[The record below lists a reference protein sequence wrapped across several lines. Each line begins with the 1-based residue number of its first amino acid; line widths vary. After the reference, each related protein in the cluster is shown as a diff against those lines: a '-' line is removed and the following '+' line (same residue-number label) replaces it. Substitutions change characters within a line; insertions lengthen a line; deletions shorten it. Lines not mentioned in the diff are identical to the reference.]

1 MLSFN
6 RFKVKD
12 GQTPWFSQM
21 YLSYKDCRSRFGSP
35 YQIDKAI
42 ADGRLR
48 KIEVG
53 VYSDGGRVSELGTIQ
68 FKYPKG
74 ILAFESAYFYHD
86 LTDVIPDAYHIATPS
101 NATAINDS
109 RIRQHYVPVAIHA
122 IGMTEIEYCGD
133 KVRTYDLE
141 RLLIDTAR
149 MKSKL
154 PSDLY
159 KEVILSFRS
168 KVGSLS
174 EEKIGTYLPLF
185 PKRDMIER
193 ILYEE
198 VF

>member
-1 MLSFN
+1 MFLTYS
-6 RFKVKD
+6 
-12 GQTPWFSQM
+12 
-21 YLSYKDCRSRFGSP
+21 DCRRRFGSS
-35 YQIDKAI
+35 YQIDKAV
-42 ADGRLR
+42 ADGRLK
-48 KIEVG
+48 KIEPG
-53 VYSDGGRVSELGTIQ
+53 VYSDGGRVSELETVQ

-74 ILAFESAYFYHD
+74 ILAFESAYFYYD
-86 LTDVIPDAYHIATPS
+86 LTDVIPDAYHLATPS
-101 NATAINDS
+101 NAPTINDP
-109 RIRQHYVPVAIHA
+109 RVKQHYFPPAIHMVGVA
-122 IGMTEIEYCGD
+122 EIDYCGD
-133 KVRTYDLE
+133 RVRTYDLE

-168 KVGSLS
+168 RTGSLS
-174 EEKIGTYLPLF
+174 EEKIGQYLPLF

>member
-1 MLSFN
+1 
-6 RFKVKD
+6 
-12 GQTPWFSQM
+12 M
-21 YLSYKDCRSRFGSP
+21 YLSYKDCRTRFGSP

-42 ADGRLR
+42 ADGRLQ
-48 KIEVG
+48 KIENG
-53 VYSDGGRVSELGTIQ
+53 IYSDGGRVSEVGTIQ

-74 ILAFESAYFYHD
+74 ILTFGSAYFYHD
-86 LTDVIPDAYHIATPS
+86 LTDVIPDAYHLATPA
-101 NATAINDS
+101 NATPINDS
-109 RIRQHYVPVAIHA
+109 RIKQYYVPIAIYA

-133 KVRTYDLE
+133 TVKTYDLE

-159 KEVILSFRS
+159 KEVILSFRA
-168 KVGSLS
+168 KVGALS
-174 EEKIGTYLPLF
+174 EEKIGAYLPMF